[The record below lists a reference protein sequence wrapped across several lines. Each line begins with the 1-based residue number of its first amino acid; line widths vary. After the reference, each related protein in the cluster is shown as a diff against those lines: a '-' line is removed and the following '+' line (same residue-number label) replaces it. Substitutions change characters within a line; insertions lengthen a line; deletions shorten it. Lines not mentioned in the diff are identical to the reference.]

1 MKAYIYQA
9 HRGEFRETGT
19 LVAPTRTHALR
30 RLRQRAYRNIDLREI
45 QQSPK
50 GHLQYYDS

>member
-9 HRGEFRETGT
+9 SRGEFRETGT

-30 RLRQRAYRNIDLREI
+30 RLRQRSYRQIELREVV
-45 QQSPK
+45 QSPK
-50 GHLQYYDS
+50 RNLSFYDS